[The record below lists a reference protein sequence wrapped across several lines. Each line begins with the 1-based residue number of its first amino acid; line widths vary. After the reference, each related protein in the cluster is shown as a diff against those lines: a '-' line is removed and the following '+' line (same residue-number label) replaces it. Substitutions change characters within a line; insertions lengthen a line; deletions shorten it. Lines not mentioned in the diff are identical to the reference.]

1 VCRADKDLADE
12 GEDDEHSRVGMARS
26 KERLLKRG
34 GGLPATHHLQHEP
47 AAELDGHYGQQ
58 EHPRGASGVS

>member
-1 VCRADKDLADE
+1 
-12 GEDDEHSRVGMARS
+12 
-26 KERLLKRG
+26 
-34 GGLPATHHLQHEP
+34 LQHEP